1 MAHQEYGSR
10 MLSRIQTDL
19 DEYGIVEQFPK
30 LEGRQMVM
38 VYAPKK

>member
-10 MLSRIQTDL
+10 MLSRIQIDL

-30 LEGRQMVM
+30 VEGRQMVM
-38 VYAPKK
+38 IYAPKK